1 MPDLLL
7 ELFSEEIPA
16 RMQRQAADD
25 LKRLVTGALVER
37 NLLYEGAQSFVTPRR
52 LTLHVVGLPAAQ
64 AHSREER
71 KGPRVGA
78 PEAAIQG
85 FLKSAGLSRIE
96 DARVETDPKKGQFY
110 VALIEKPGRETK
122 DAIAEII
129 PAITR
134 SFPWP
139 KSMRWGAASAK
150 PDALRW
156 VRPLRGI
163 VCTLATQHDTAEIV
177 SFDIDGIAAGDVT
190 WGHRFMAPA
199 PIHVRRYDDY
209 VDALQKAKVVLDA
222 DRRKAI
228 ILADAK
234 DLAFAQGLTLVEDE
248 GLLEEVAGLV
258 EWPVVLMGE
267 FEAAFLDLPP
277 EVIRATI
284 RANQKCFVL
293 REAPESSSV
302 MAVRGLD
309 AGIDPAIHGAP
320 SGAKPDGPATRN
332 GVDGRHKAGHDAGGS
347 GGKLANK
354 FILISNLVAADGG
367 AAIAAGNGRV
377 VRARLADAR
386 HFWRTDLAPLP
397 DAKHKHA
404 KPLDQR
410 LEKLDRV
417 VFHENLGTQGERI
430 KRIEALAREL
440 APQVVAD
447 PELAARA
454 AHLAKADLATEMVGE
469 FPELQ
474 GLMGRYYATAQGEE
488 PSVAE
493 AIEDHYK
500 PQGPND
506 RIPTSPVSIAVAL
519 ADKLD
524 TLVGFWAIDEKPTG
538 SKDPYA
544 LRRAALGVIRV
555 VLENELRLPLTDL
568 IAQAYGGH
576 IYQARNDFC
585 LFALRNSDGN
595 YYLPQELRE
604 PDVRQDDEGVNV
616 EYDFTKWVFD
626 PDEEI
631 RRKDEGSNF
640 ISDESLVQFMSINGR
655 QLRKEA
661 LTEQSHTLGIP
672 SEVVASLLAFF
683 ADRLKV
689 YLREKGARHDLIDA
703 VFALPGQD
711 DLLLIVRRV
720 EALGKLLET
729 EDGKNLL
736 AGYRRAANILRA
748 EEKKDGAEAFAGKH
762 VQTTL
767 APPAERYL
775 ADVVASAG
783 AAARQYVGSEDFE
796 GAMRAL
802 AALRAPVD
810 GFFLD
815 VTVND
820 PDPET
825 RLNRL
830 RLLNELREAMHA
842 VADFSK
848 VAG

>member
-16 RMQRQAADD
+16 RMQRQAAED
-25 LKRLVTGALVER
+25 LKRLVTNALVER

-64 AHSREER
+64 ADLREER

-78 PEAAIQG
+78 PDAAIQG
-85 FLKSAGLSRIE
+85 FLKSAGLKRIE

-110 VALIEKPGRETK
+110 VAVIEKPGRETK

-129 PAITR
+129 PAIIR

-150 PDALRW
+150 PEALRW

-163 VCTLATQHDTAEIV
+163 VCTLATQHETAEIV
-177 SFDIDGIAAGDVT
+177 SFDIDGLAAGDVT
-190 WGHRFMAPA
+190 WGHRFMAPQ
-199 PIHVRRYDDY
+199 PFHIRRYDDY

-234 DLAFAQGLTLVEDE
+234 NLAFAQGLTLVEDE

-267 FEAAFLDLPP
+267 FEAAFLDLPA

-293 REAPESSSV
+293 REAPTSSSV
-302 MAVRGLD
+302 MAGL
-309 AGIDPAIHGAP
+309 DPAIHVAP
-320 SGAKPDGPATRN
+320 SGARAEEAVPRN

-347 GGKLANK
+347 GKLANK
-354 FILISNLVAADGG
+354 FILVSNLVAPDDG
-367 AAIAAGNGRV
+367 AAIAAGNARV

-386 HFWRTDLAPLP
+386 HFWRTDLAVLP
-397 DAKHKHA
+397 DAKTSA

-417 VFHENLGTQGERI
+417 IFHEKLGTQGERI
-430 KRIEALAREL
+430 ARIEALAREL
-440 APQVVAD
+440 APKVGANA
-447 PELAARA
+447 ELAARA
-454 AHLAKADLATEMVGE
+454 GHLAKADLATEMVGE
-469 FPELQ
+469 FPDLQ
-474 GLMGRYYATAQGEE
+474 GLMGRHYATEQGED
-488 PSVAE
+488 PSVAV
-493 AIEDHYK
+493 AIEEHYK

-524 TLVGFWAIDEKPTG
+524 TLAGFWAIDEKPTG

-544 LRRAALGVIRV
+544 LRRAALGVIRI
-555 VLENELRLPLTDL
+555 VLENGIRLSFFEWFPKALFPILTSS
-568 IAQAYGGH
+568 IIRTKIPAS
-576 IYQARNDFC
+576 
-585 LFALRNSDGN
+585 NSDNHLERAAAEQVKRILG
-595 YYLPQELRE
+595 QSS
-604 PDVRQDDEGVNV
+604 GV
-616 EYDFTKWVFD
+616 DSTS
-626 PDEEI
+626 I
-631 RRKDEGSNF
+631 AA
-640 ISDESLVQFMSINGR
+640 ISLSGD
-655 QLRKEA
+655 
-661 LTEQSHTLGIP
+661 
-672 SEVVASLLAFF
+672 LLAFF

-711 DLLLIVRRV
+711 DLLMIVRRV
-720 EALGKLLET
+720 EALGKLLDA

-762 VQTTL
+762 VQTEL

-783 AAARQYVGSEDFE
+783 AAVRQHVAAEDFE

-802 AALRAPVD
+802 ATLRAPVD

-820 PDPET
+820 PDPQT
-825 RLNRL
+825 RVNRL

-848 VAG
+848 VSG

>member
-16 RMQRQAADD
+16 RMQRQAAEDLKLLVTDD
-25 LKRLVTGALVER
+25 LVAR
-37 NLLYEGAQSFVTPRR
+37 NLLYEGAQSFATPRR

-64 AHSREER
+64 ADSREER

-85 FLKSAGLSRIE
+85 FLKSTGLQRIE
-96 DARVETDPKKGQFY
+96 DARIDTDPKKGQFY
-110 VALIEKPGRETK
+110 VAVIERPGRETK
-122 DAIAEII
+122 EAIAEII
-129 PAITR
+129 PAIIR
-134 SFPWP
+134 AFPWP
-139 KSMRWGAASAK
+139 KSMRWGAASVK

-177 SFDIDGIAAGDVT
+177 AFEIDGITAGDVT
-190 WGHRFMAPA
+190 RGHRFMAPQ
-199 PIHVRRYDDY
+199 PFHVRRFDDY
-209 VDALQKAKVVLDA
+209 VDTLQKAKVVLDA

-234 DLAFAQGLTLVEDE
+234 NLAFAQGLTLVEDE

-267 FEAAFLDLPP
+267 FEPAFLDLPP

-293 REAPESSSV
+293 R
-302 MAVRGLD
+302 
-309 AGIDPAIHGAP
+309 AGA
-320 SGAKPDGPATRN
+320 
-332 GVDGRHKAGHDAGGS
+332 
-347 GGKLANK
+347 GKLANK
-354 FILISNLVAADGG
+354 FILVSNLVAADGG

-386 HFWRTDLAPLP
+386 HFWQTDLAALP
-397 DAKHKHA
+397 DAKDKEA

-417 VFHENLGTQGERI
+417 VFHEKLGTQGERGE
-430 KRIEALAREL
+430 RITRLRALARNL
-440 APQVVAD
+440 APQVGAE
-447 PELAARA
+447 PGLAERAAR
-454 AHLAKADLATEMVGE
+454 LAKADLAMEIVGE

-474 GLMGRYYATAQGEE
+474 GIMGRYYALAQGEQ
-488 PSVAE
+488 PGVAD

-506 RIPTSPVSIAVAL
+506 RVPTAPVSIAVAL

-524 TLVGFWAIDEKPTG
+524 MLTGFWAIDEKPTG

-544 LRRAALGVIRV
+544 LRRAALGIIRII
-555 VLENELRLPLTDL
+555 LENSLRISLKPILQMK
-568 IAQAYGGH
+568 IAYWP
-576 IYQARNDFC
+576 F
-585 LFALRNSDGN
+585 LK
-595 YYLPQELRE
+595 YLKR
-604 PDVRQDDEGVNV
+604 VNAKM
-616 EYDFTKWVFD
+616 DA
-626 PDEEI
+626 I
-631 RRKDEGSNF
+631 
-640 ISDESLVQFMSINGR
+640 ESLADMLVYESAHLEELSRQVAVQSAKDSAPSWRSAMDSGR
-655 QLRKEA
+655 VGA
-661 LTEQSHTLGIP
+661 DD
-672 SEVVASLLAFF
+672 LLAFF

-711 DLLLIVRRV
+711 DLLMIVRRV
-720 EALGKLLET
+720 EALGKLLDT

-748 EEKKDGAEAFAGKH
+748 EEKKDGAKAFVGKH

-783 AAARQYVGSEDFE
+783 AAVRQLVASEDFE

-802 AALRAPVD
+802 ATLRAPVD

-848 VAG
+848 VSG